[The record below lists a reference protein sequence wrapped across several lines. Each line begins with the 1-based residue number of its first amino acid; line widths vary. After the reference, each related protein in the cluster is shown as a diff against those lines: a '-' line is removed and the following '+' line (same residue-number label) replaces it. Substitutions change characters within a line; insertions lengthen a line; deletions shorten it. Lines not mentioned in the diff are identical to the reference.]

1 MEIFGVGTGELVLIL
16 VIMLIV
22 VGPKRMIHWAYILGQ
37 YTAKLRAMWAETMS
51 YVEKEFR
58 EAGMD
63 VELPKDIPTRGQFN
77 RQLTQQIDK
86 ALTPVTKPM
95 QDVLDETK
103 SQVNE
108 IKSSA
113 TISESNGYK
122 AQSSPESDLGT
133 WSSGG
138 KPEE

>member
-1 MEIFGVGTGELVLIL
+1 
-16 VIMLIV
+16 
-22 VGPKRMIHWAYILGQ
+22 MIHWAYILGQ

-77 RQLTQQIDK
+77 RQISQQLDK
-86 ALTPVTKPM
+86 AFTPVTRPM
-95 QDVLDETK
+95 QEVLDETRT
-103 SQVNE
+103 QVNE

-122 AQSSPESDLGT
+122 PQSSPASNLGT
-133 WSSGG
+133 WSSQE